1 MRRRKDTFLLM
12 SAAES
17 AEETAEEKWVSRELL
32 LLLRVIKSLERKEG
46 NFALLCLRTPL
57 LSSVRRPS

>member
-1 MRRRKDTFLLM
+1 M

-17 AEETAEEKWVSRELL
+17 AEETAEEKWVSRE
-32 LLLRVIKSLERKEG
+32 LLRVIKSLERKEG